1 MAVHTDR
8 NKELFLSFG
17 VGGIGPKG
25 KCELDYASFMGLAG
39 EREAAPAINPER
51 RTAVFTSRANTNHFL
66 GFCFQRDY

>member
-17 VGGIGPKG
+17 VGGIGRSG

-39 EREAAPAINPER
+39 EIKAAHAINPER
-51 RTAVFTSRANTNHFL
+51 RTVVFTSRANTKLFL
-66 GFCFQRDY
+66 DLCFQLVN